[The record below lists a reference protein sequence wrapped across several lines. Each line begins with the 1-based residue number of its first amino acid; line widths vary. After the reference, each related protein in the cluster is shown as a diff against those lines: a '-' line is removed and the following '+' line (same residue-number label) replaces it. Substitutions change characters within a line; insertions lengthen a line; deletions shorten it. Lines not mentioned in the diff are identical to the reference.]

1 MFKGQDL
8 NTCPYF
14 NRGDKLIMKKIAIIT
29 GASSGIGKEFT
40 LDLKNREEFEEVWV
54 IARDR
59 EGLEKLKDE
68 VDFNLKVMPMDLTK
82 DESYE
87 EFKKVL
93 EEEKPDVK
101 LLINCSGYGKF
112 DKTTNLTY
120 KENIGMIDL
129 NCRGL
134 TSLTI
139 LTIPYMKSGAN
150 IINIASVAAF
160 QPLPYVNVYAA
171 TKSYV
176 LSFSRG
182 LNMELKQ
189 DGIHV
194 MAVCPFWTRT
204 KFFERAI
211 DKSKAPVIKKYT
223 AMYEPYMIVNR
234 TWRDLKRKK
243 DVSKY
248 GFVAR
253 FQAGLC
259 KVLPHSFVMKYW
271 MHQQKLK

>member
-1 MFKGQDL
+1 
-8 NTCPYF
+8 
-14 NRGDKLIMKKIAIIT
+14 MKNIAIIT
-29 GASSGIGKEFT
+29 GASSGIGKEFA
-40 LDLKNREEFEEVWV
+40 LDLKNREKVDEVCV
-54 IARDR
+54 IARDK

-68 VDFNLKVMPMDLTK
+68 IPFKIKVIPMDLTK
-82 DESYE
+82 NESYKE
-87 EFKKVL
+87 YKKIL
-93 EEEKPDVK
+93 EVEKPNVK

-120 KENIGMIDL
+120 QENIGMIDL

-139 LTIPYMKSGAN
+139 LTIPYMKKGAN

-160 QPLPYVNVYAA
+160 QPIPYINVYAA
-171 TKSYV
+171 SKAYV

-182 LNMELKQ
+182 LYMELKQ
-189 DGIHV
+189 EGIHV
-194 MAVCPFWTRT
+194 MAVCPFWTKT
-204 KFFERAI
+204 KFFERAV
-211 DKSKAPVIKKYT
+211 DKSKNPVIKKYT
-223 AMYEPYMIVNR
+223 AMYEPHMIVNR

-253 FQAGLC
+253 FQALLC
-259 KVLPHSFVMKYW
+259 KILPHSFVMRYW

>member
-1 MFKGQDL
+1 
-8 NTCPYF
+8 
-14 NRGDKLIMKKIAIIT
+14 MKNIAIIT

-40 LDLKNREEFEEVWV
+40 LSLKDHGDFDEVWV
-54 IARDR
+54 IARGQDA
-59 EGLEKLKDE
+59 LEKLREE
-68 VDFNLKVMPMDLTK
+68 VPFDLRVIPLDLTQN
-82 DESYE
+82 EAYE
-87 EFKKVL
+87 EYKKIL
-93 EEEKPDVK
+93 EEEKPNVK

-120 KENIGMIDL
+120 QENIGMIDL

-134 TSLTI
+134 TSITI
-139 LTIPYMKSGAN
+139 LTLPYMKKGSN

-160 QPLPYVNVYAA
+160 QPIPYINVYAA
-171 TKSYV
+171 SKAYV

-182 LNMELKQ
+182 LNMELKH

-194 MAVCPFWTRT
+194 MAVCPFWTKT
-204 KFFERAI
+204 NFFNRAV
-211 DKSKAPVIKKYT
+211 DKSKKSVVKKYT

-234 TWRDLKRKK
+234 TCRDLKRKK

-259 KVLPHSFVMKYW
+259 KILPPSFVMRYW

>member
-1 MFKGQDL
+1 
-8 NTCPYF
+8 
-14 NRGDKLIMKKIAIIT
+14 MKNIAIIT

-40 LDLKNREEFEEVWV
+40 LDLKNRENVDEVWV

-68 VDFNLKVMPMDLTK
+68 IPFKIKVIPMDLTK
-82 DESYE
+82 NESYE
-87 EFKKVL
+87 EYKKIL
-93 EEEKPDVK
+93 EEEKPNVK

-112 DKTTNLTY
+112 DKTTKLTY
-120 KENIGMIDL
+120 QENIGMIDL

-139 LTIPYMKSGAN
+139 LTIPYMKKGAN
-150 IINIASVAAF
+150 IVNIASVAAF
-160 QPLPYVNVYAA
+160 QPIPYINVYAA
-171 TKSYV
+171 SKAYV

-182 LNMELKQ
+182 LYMELKPE
-189 DGIHV
+189 GIHV

-204 KFFERAI
+204 KFFDRAV
-211 DKSKAPVIKKYT
+211 DKSKNPVIKKYT

-253 FQAGLC
+253 FQAALC
-259 KVLPHSFVMKYW
+259 KILPHSFVMRYW

>member
-1 MFKGQDL
+1 
-8 NTCPYF
+8 
-14 NRGDKLIMKKIAIIT
+14 MKNIAIIT

-40 LDLKNREEFEEVWV
+40 LSLKEHGTFDEVWV
-54 IARDR
+54 IARGK
-59 EGLEKLKDE
+59 EALEKLREE
-68 VDFNLKVMPMDLTK
+68 VPFKIKVIPLDLTQN
-82 DESYE
+82 EAYE
-87 EFKKVL
+87 EYKKIL
-93 EEEKPDVK
+93 EEEKPNVK

-120 KENIGMIDL
+120 QENIGMIDL

-134 TSLTI
+134 TSITI
-139 LTIPYMKSGAN
+139 LTIPYMKKDSN

-160 QPLPYVNVYAA
+160 QPIPYINVYAA
-171 TKSYV
+171 TKAYV

-182 LNMELKQ
+182 LNMELKH

-194 MAVCPFWTRT
+194 MAVCPFWTKTNFFNRAVDKT
-204 KFFERAI
+204 K
-211 DKSKAPVIKKYT
+211 KSVVKKYT

-259 KVLPHSFVMKYW
+259 KILPHSFVMRYW
-271 MHQQKLK
+271 MNQQKLK

>member
-1 MFKGQDL
+1 
-8 NTCPYF
+8 
-14 NRGDKLIMKKIAIIT
+14 MKNIAVIT

-40 LDLKNREEFEEVWV
+40 LDLKNRDTFDEVWV

-68 VDFNLKVMPMDLTK
+68 IPFPIKVIPMDLTK
-82 DESYE
+82 NESYE
-87 EFKKVL
+87 EYKKIL
-93 EEEKPDVK
+93 EEEKPNVK

-120 KENIGMIDL
+120 QENIGMIDL

-134 TSLTI
+134 TSITI
-139 LTIPYMKSGAN
+139 LTIPYMKKDSN

-160 QPLPYVNVYAA
+160 QPIPYINVYAA
-171 TKSYV
+171 SKAYV

-182 LNMELKQ
+182 LNMELKPE
-189 DGIHV
+189 GIHV
-194 MAVCPFWTRT
+194 MAVCPFWTKT
-204 KFFERAI
+204 NFFNRAV
-211 DKSKAPVIKKYT
+211 DKNKESVVKKYT

-253 FQAGLC
+253 FQALLC
-259 KVLPHSFVMKYW
+259 KMLPHSFIMRYW
-271 MHQQKLK
+271 MRQQKLK